1 MPISSLLLIHHTHHI
16 FHSYV
21 TNNFHRSIL
30 PSIGSKIVQVIR
42 VYDKLNAIVINDR
55 KHFVTVFLTD
65 HACKEYRRDYE
76 SLDTLINSIA
86 KINEFHVSTLMQC
99 SSYRD
104 LNLMMRT
111 HKISVPFS
119 LQANYIEFVGNSDLT
134 VIDNPI
140 DINLDPD
147 VKKAMYPLNYIT
159 MVSNLVSN
167 QFPSEKQ
174 LPDAGK

>member
-1 MPISSLLLIHHTHHI
+1 
-16 FHSYV
+16 
-21 TNNFHRSIL
+21 
-30 PSIGSKIVQVIR
+30 
-42 VYDKLNAIVINDR
+42 
-55 KHFVTVFLTD
+55 
-65 HACKEYRRDYE
+65 
-76 SLDTLINSIA
+76 
-86 KINEFHVSTLMQC
+86 
-99 SSYRD
+99 
-104 LNLMMRT
+104 MMRT

-147 VKKAMYPLNYIT
+147 VKKAMYLLNYIT